1 MGIVPSPVL
10 DAVFGVTARAGFPL
24 FPPRTIPALT
34 SRQLPLAAAHPPRVC
49 SLFSRHMLPSKA
61 GEGSQASLVFY
72 TTVSTLRFSVRF
84 LATQTRAQQRLRRT

>member
-24 FPPRTIPALT
+24 FPPPDNPGAHESPTPSRRRT
-34 SRQLPLAAAHPPRVC
+34 SPRVC

-61 GEGSQASLVFY
+61 GESSQASLVFY
-72 TTVSTLRFSVRF
+72 TTVSTLRFSIRF